1 MGKLKSTLINCME
14 CNEFY
19 EAEISLVHDD
29 EGICDYCDYNLR
41 NAKIDQMLGIK
52 S

>member
-19 EAEISLVHDD
+19 EAEMSLVHDD
-29 EGICDYCDYNLR
+29 EGICYYCIYELTRIKNDKLLR
-41 NAKIDQMLGIK
+41 LL
-52 S
+52 